1 MSPIYEEIHGCSR
14 SSVSSAS
21 SAGARSNAGSTSN
34 SSTTSS
40 SSDKGK
46 FFYSLYDFEAL
57 DETMLST
64 KRGQVV
70 RVIHSSNN
78 EWCYVEDRH
87 NGKGYVPTAYLK
99 VYQQALAAE
108 VLEKV
113 QEESSV
119 MLKSSTEDQTA
130 EKQT

>member
-1 MSPIYEEIHGCSR
+1 
-14 SSVSSAS
+14 
-21 SAGARSNAGSTSN
+21 
-34 SSTTSS
+34 
-40 SSDKGK
+40 
-46 FFYSLYDFEAL
+46 
-57 DETMLST
+57 MLST

-119 MLKSSTEDQTA
+119 MLKSSAEDQTA
-130 EKQT
+130 EKQTWKFILILQ